1 MREKVLRSCSLIVVW
16 SLSWTAQFGQE
27 TSIRTDQTIQI
38 KALSVFSYSALKYR
52 SFIFTASFPL
62 CKITVCSESNS
73 QMGENKASHWTS
85 HIQPIQF
92 AANRPHAAWLS
103 PSCRHP
109 MPSRQHL
116 CPAKQPSPAR
126 VHPGCT
132 PIAQQQLHISVISA
146 LYELKPGEEEGAV
159 QFSVVPAAATHTQ
172 SNQIPHVLHITCAC
186 ATWWVKHRACL

>member
-16 SLSWTAQFGQE
+16 SLSWTAQFSQE
-27 TSIRTDQTIQI
+27 TSIRTDQTIQV

-52 SFIFTASFPL
+52 SWIFTASFPL
-62 CKITVCSESNS
+62 CKIMVCSESNS

-85 HIQPIQF
+85 HIQLIQF

-109 MPSRQHL
+109 TPSWQHL

-126 VHPGCT
+126 VHP
-132 PIAQQQLHISVISA
+132 IAQQQPHISVIFA
-146 LYELKPGEEEGAV
+146 LCELKPGEEEG
-159 QFSVVPAAATHTQ
+159 SVWFQQLPHTLSQIKSHMYCALHALVP
-172 SNQIPHVLHITCAC
+172 LGE
-186 ATWWVKHRACL
+186 